1 MLGKILIFVV
11 IAGAAL
17 VIFGRGAKRGEEK
30 IRREA
35 KSTEPLEKAKAKAR
49 AAKAQD
55 LTPCPR
61 CGAYVDDPDNCDCRG
76 GAGQG
81 RADMQQ

>member
-17 VIFGRGAKRGEEK
+17 VIFGRGARRGEDK

-35 KSTEPLEKAKAKAR
+35 QSADPLEKAKTKVR
-49 AAKAQD
+49 AAKVSD
-55 LTPCPR
+55 LSPCPR
-61 CGAYVDDPDNCDCRG
+61 CGAYVDDPDNCDCRRG
-76 GAGQG
+76 KDQG

>member
-1 MLGKILIFVV
+1 MLGKILVFVV

-17 VIFGRGAKRGEEK
+17 VIFGRGARRGEEK

-35 KSTEPLEKAKAKAR
+35 KSADPLAKAR
-49 AAKAQD
+49 TKVGESKAAD
-55 LTPCPR
+55 LSPCPR
-61 CGAYVDDPDNCDCRG
+61 CGAYVDNPDNCDCSG
-76 GAGQG
+76 GNDPG